1 MNKKKN
7 QFEGKYI
14 DDDEIIIE
22 EDKRKLLPFSWFFFK
37 YGRLI
42 TKIFASLAILSFVGG
57 VALTLS
63 KLPHVTPPVITN
75 PGVIMEFDNT
85 DNIMNVPY
93 NAITKDYAEM
103 LFENIVN
110 GSPIDDK
117 FLDVVEVINVG
128 VDKILIF
135 ENGSAVII
143 YGDKNKPP
151 IYIEDKDNIKV
162 EDNKIVVNGEYVKV
176 IDKNTLPDGTIVYEF
191 ANDKLL
197 IEKDDKYRLIDKQ
210 DIIYDKNGN
219 ILEDTNNIEDKKNII
234 VDIIEVGND
243 KILIF
248 EEGDAVVIYGDK
260 NKLPVYIPDKK
271 DVKAENGHIVIN
283 GEGIQTI
290 KKDVLL
296 NGIIIYEFN
305 NDKLLVE
312 KDSEY
317 ELFDKDKGNDIA
329 EVEVKND
336 KIIYFDNGSAVVV
349 LDDKLPQYV
358 ENRSDVTVD
367 KNKIII
373 EGEASQTD
381 KKKKLPDGT
390 VVYEFENGKVMIDYK
405 KDYKLDDIESLN
417 YDDAGNLI
425 DKSEDMNL
433 IEFSVKNNTDEE
445 VLKYRVVL
453 EETPRYNQYNKERV
467 LPEYIYYKMSV
478 NNNIQPTYRID
489 NNVWQKGSII
499 EGDLRVKNNTYIL
512 YEGEVQTLAVDK
524 FKLGMWL
531 DYETIGN
538 DMQDK
543 WFIGTIK
550 VYAWM
555 ENKNS

>member
-1 MNKKKN
+1 MKKN
-7 QFEGKYI
+7 QFEVKYI
-14 DDDEIIIE
+14 DDEQIILE

-42 TKIFASLAILSFVGG
+42 TMIFASIAILTFVGG

-75 PGVIMEFDNT
+75 PGVIMEFDKS

-128 VDKILIF
+128 ADKILIF

-143 YGDKNKPP
+143 YGDKNKLP
-151 IYIEDKDNIKV
+151 IYIEDKDNVKV
-162 EDNKIVVNGEYVKV
+162 EDNKIVINGDYVKV

-191 ANDKLL
+191 ENEKLL
-197 IEKDDKYRLIDKQ
+197 IEKDDEYRLIDKE
-210 DIIYDKNGN
+210 DIIYDKDGN
-219 ILEDTNNIEDKKNII
+219 ILEDTKKEEDNENNI

-248 EEGDAVVIYGDK
+248 EDDDAVVIYGDK
-260 NKLPVYIPDKK
+260 DKLPVYIPDKD
-271 DVKAENGHIVIN
+271 DVKAENGYVVIN
-283 GEGIQTI
+283 GDGIETI
-290 KKDVLL
+290 EKDVLP

-312 KDSEY
+312 DDDEY
-317 ELFDKDKGNDIA
+317 KLFDKDKGHDIA
-329 EVEVKND
+329 EVEVNND
-336 KIIYFDNGSAVVV
+336 KIIYFDNGVAVVV

-358 ENRSDVTVD
+358 ENRDNVVVD
-367 KNKIII
+367 NNKIII

-390 VVYEFENGKVMIDYK
+390 IVYEFENGKVMIDYDK
-405 KDYKLDDIESLN
+405 IDYKIDDIESLN

-425 DKSEDMNL
+425 DKSDDMSL

-453 EETPRYNQYNKERV
+453 EETQKYNTYNKERL

-478 NNNIQPTYRID
+478 NNNIQPTNRID
-489 NNVWQKGSII
+489 NSIWEKGSVI
-499 EGDLRVKNNTYIL
+499 EGDLKVKNNTYIL

-524 FKLGMWL
+524 FKLGIWL
-531 DYETIGN
+531 DYETLGN